1 MEKHE
6 LPSLLEQLSGLARL
20 LGRSGA
26 ALVRVV
32 DNAGRTH
39 EAAQHIVVLT
49 KMEPIALIIHGRRP
63 TALIDREALGV
74 VGTLAAEP
82 PANELTDRVPA
93 LVAANASVR
102 ARV

>member
-1 MEKHE
+1 MVKHE
-6 LPSLLEQLSGLARL
+6 LPSLLEQLSRRARL

-26 ALVRVV
+26 ALVSVV

-49 KMEPIALIIHGRRP
+49 KMEPIALIHDRRP

-74 VGTLAAEP
+74 VGT
-82 PANELTDRVPA
+82 
-93 LVAANASVR
+93 
-102 ARV
+102 

>member
-26 ALVRVV
+26 ALIRAV

-49 KMEPIALIIHGRRP
+49 KMEPIALIHDRWP

-74 VGTLAAEP
+74 VGT
-82 PANELTDRVPA
+82 
-93 LVAANASVR
+93 
-102 ARV
+102 